1 MTRVQATGLSS
12 TTVGWSRL
20 GASVSFEL
28 PLCFNRP
35 LACSSSPHQPA
46 LWDQPAL
53 SWSPQPLFSSALT
66 HVALHSLSSCALCK
80 CWKWMLENVHL
91 AACIH
96 FAALSLVSSPVA
108 LSSACQKIHCIAFS
122 TELHCILLS
131 TELHCF
137 ALLNSCWFV
146 YQPLLLPPLHWDQHS
161 LTSRTPRDVG
171 TNTPTYDERC
181 ICLFAAWIAWSC
193 IDERCSYFEQL
204 LCHCEWKLKLWIS
217 NHTEKSWQNIMCILQ
232 SWTLQ

>member
-35 LACSSSPHQPA
+35 LPA
-46 LWDQPAL
+46 
-53 SWSPQPLFSSALT
+53 PLPPISLHCETS
-66 HVALHSLSSCALCK
+66 LHSLGHLSHSSLLHSHMLHCTHYPAVHCASV
-80 CWKWMLENVHL
+80 ESVHL

-108 LSSACQKIHCIAFS
+108 LSSACQKIHCILLS

-131 TELHCF
+131 T
-137 ALLNSCWFV
+137 S
-146 YQPLLLPPLHWDQHS
+146 
-161 LTSRTPRDVG
+161 
-171 TNTPTYDERC
+171 
-181 ICLFAAWIAWSC
+181 SC
-193 IDERCSYFEQL
+193 IALHF
-204 LCHCEWKLKLWIS
+204 
-217 NHTEKSWQNIMCILQ
+217 
-232 SWTLQ
+232 

>member
-1 MTRVQATGLSS
+1 MWQCAGIRLSGQRLKEEGQDGIELTSKWQGSKLPDWAEQQLDGRVSAPLSHLSCHCAS
-12 TTVGWSRL
+12 TDPWP
-20 GASVSFEL
+20 APL
-28 PLCFNRP
+28 PPISLHCET
-35 LACSSSPHQPA
+35 S
-46 LWDQPAL
+46 
-53 SWSPQPLFSSALT
+53 
-66 HVALHSLSSCALCK
+66 LHSLGHLSHSSLLHSHMLHCTHYPAVHCASV
-80 CWKWMLENVHL
+80 ESVHL

-161 LTSRTPRDVG
+161 LTH
-171 TNTPTYDERC
+171 
-181 ICLFAAWIAWSC
+181 F
-193 IDERCSYFEQL
+193 
-204 LCHCEWKLKLWIS
+204 
-217 NHTEKSWQNIMCILQ
+217 
-232 SWTLQ
+232 